1 MYGIDEDVWKPVVIH
16 GKHNT
21 VNQTQQ
27 NANSEV
33 VKRTHTGNNTLNKK
47 MYEDDIFVQDKVT
60 LEFRKEFQKRR
71 LDCKKTQEQLAKEAK
86 NLKDSLK
93 AIKNL
98 ENGKVTMKEAIQIAI
113 SVRHVIG
120 VMKH

>member
-1 MYGIDEDVWKPVVIH
+1 MYGNDENAWKPVVIH
-16 GKHNT
+16 GKKNT
-21 VNQTQQ
+21 IKQQQQQ
-27 NANSEV
+27 NVSSEV
-33 VKRTHTGNNTLNKK
+33 VKKTHTGNNLSKSL
-47 MYEDDIFVQDKVT
+47 YEDDIVVQDKVT

-71 LDCKKTQEQLAKEAK
+71 LDCKRTQEQLAKEAR

-113 SVRHVIG
+113 SVRHIIG
-120 VMKH
+120 QIKH

>member
-16 GKHNT
+16 GKHKT
-21 VNQTQQ
+21 QQQ
-27 NANSEV
+27 NANTEV
-33 VKRTHTGNNTLNKK
+33 VKRTHTGNNTLSKK
-47 MYEDDIFVQDKVT
+47 LHEDDIFVQDKVT

-71 LDCKKTQEQLAKEAK
+71 LDCKKTQEQLAKEAR

-120 VMKH
+120 IMKH